1 MSRHPAPTIDDR
13 FPDPGRRKDLVR
25 SRSRSKTI
33 VALGL
38 KRHVEQRSHAELL
51 LCHAQCDRSDD
62 AEGERAEVSEID
74 TEVVA
79 VKKPSIGSV
88 SQTETDRVP
97 ASS

>member
-1 MSRHPAPTIDDR
+1 M
-13 FPDPGRRKDLVR
+13 VR

-38 KRHVEQRSHAELL
+38 KRHVEQRSHTELL
-51 LCHAQCDRSDD
+51 LCHAQCDRSVDV
-62 AEGERAEVSEID
+62 EGERAEVAEID

-79 VKKPSIGSV
+79 AKKPSTGSV
-88 SQTETDRVP
+88 SQTETALVP